1 MLTVTYQNTNTQW
14 EECMLFSCINSDLYK
29 NTLYLIRVNLVK
41 CYCMLSFYFIGVLIT
56 IGIFIDAFW
65 LVCALAIV
73 VLIWFIIFYSNE
85 KEKLVKMSK
94 EEIKS
99 LVSEMKALYSEETKL
114 TITDKDITIN
124 RLGFV
129 TVVNLDALII
139 CKKFNDYYYMT
150 FKNNIEIII
159 PINCF
164 ESNEN
169 IKWFEEIIN
178 TGDSGYDED
187 NL

>member
-1 MLTVTYQNTNTQW
+1 
-14 EECMLFSCINSDLYK
+14 
-29 NTLYLIRVNLVK
+29 
-41 CYCMLSFYFIGVLIT
+41 
-56 IGIFIDAFW
+56 
-65 LVCALAIV
+65 
-73 VLIWFIIFYSNE
+73 
-85 KEKLVKMSK
+85 MSK

-164 ESNEN
+164 ESNEI